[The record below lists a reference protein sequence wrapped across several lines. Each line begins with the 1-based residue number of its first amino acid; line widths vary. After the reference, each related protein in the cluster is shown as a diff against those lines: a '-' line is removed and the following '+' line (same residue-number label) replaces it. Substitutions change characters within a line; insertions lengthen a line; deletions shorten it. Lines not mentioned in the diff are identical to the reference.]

1 MARPLIDLLFRTSLR
16 QSKAG
21 RGRVRRTREQDAEF
35 IRSLLAEGCLPPRR
49 PDRYEASLRRRKLV
63 RMLTVAGL
71 TIFGAWIV
79 IESAQALSMF

>member
-1 MARPLIDLLFRTSLR
+1 MWRDLFDSFFRPTLR
-16 QSKAG
+16 QSRVG
-21 RGRVRRTREQDAEF
+21 RGRVRRTRAQDVDF
-35 IRSLLAEGCLPPRR
+35 VRSLLAEGCLPPRR

-71 TIFGAWIV
+71 AVFGAWVI